1 MGQKKSPE
9 VTMGE
14 KRSPGVTMGQKR
26 FPGVTMGQKRS
37 SGVTIETAG
46 GGTQPPPLAYISD
59 TRFFLHFSDIKIIHQ
74 L

>member
-14 KRSPGVTMGQKR
+14 KKISRGYNGTKKISRGYNGTK
-26 FPGVTMGQKRS
+26 KS